1 MSELVGPGSKY
12 TDEQRRQAA
21 ILYAINGTATSV
33 ESELN
38 IPARTVNDW
47 RNSEWW
53 ESIVAEVRLE
63 NNDRLI
69 AKAQQIID
77 SATDIT
83 LEKLPEASAKDAA
96 TIGAIYVDKL
106 RLSLNQPTSISGKAE
121 GIEDLA
127 AQFRALSKQWEEKHI
142 NVVSEQKPE
151 ATTVSD

>member
-106 RLSLNQPTSISGKAE
+106 RLSLNQP
-121 GIEDLA
+121 
-127 AQFRALSKQWEEKHI
+127 FRS
-142 NVVSEQKPE
+142 
-151 ATTVSD
+151 